1 MTHQH
6 LEAAMVLA
14 ATCQG
19 IHGKEVVLL
28 FTVSSVDMMAN
39 KLGDAAG

>member
-6 LEAAMVLA
+6 LEAAIALA
-14 ATCQG
+14 VTWQT

-28 FTVSSVDMMAN
+28 FTVSSVGMMVN